1 MTDWRQAA
9 LNATGGVVA
18 ICLVLLLAYC
28 LYALVN
34 VEIPTTNKDPLL
46 VVIGILSGSLG
57 AVTQYYFGSS
67 AGAKKQADTIDRL
80 AATNQA
86 VTNAAVP
93 SAPTIPLSPGDTVTV
108 EGKE

>member
-1 MTDWRQAA
+1 MMDWRQTA

-34 VEIPTTNKDPLL
+34 VQIPTTNKDPLL

-67 AGAKKQADTIDRL
+67 AGAKKQAETLDKMAETARTVSQ
-80 AATNQA
+80 AAM
-86 VTNAAVP
+86 P
-93 SAPTIPLSPGDTVTV
+93 SPSMTVSPGEQVTV